1 MDSITQ
7 IALGSAVS
15 EAVMQNKVGRK
26 AVLWGAIL
34 GTIPDLDVLIP
45 MGDAVKDFTYHRAA
59 SHSLFFMTLA
69 VPIILWIILKIHRG
83 TKKYWKEWTALI
95 LLSLFTHALLDSL
108 TVYGTQ
114 LFLPFT
120 NYPVGL
126 GSIFVIDP
134 LYTIPLLVGP
144 VSFFILRNKPKSAQ
158 KYNYLGLTISSLYL
172 IWTVIIQN
180 HVTTLAKDSL
190 KYSGIEVSNILT
202 TPSPFNTVLWRVL
215 GMTESGYVEGFYS
228 LIDNDSEVNFNSY
241 TSSNSVSENIKNSWT
256 VDRLLWFTKGF
267 YKTELKDNL
276 LVITDLR
283 MGVEPIYFFSFSIG
297 EYKNNRIEEE
307 FVKKI
312 NPDNFNYSN
321 SMKLLW
327 KRLLDDDN
335 GYFQSSSDIISRE

>member
-26 AVLWGAIL
+26 ATLWGAIL

-69 VPIILWIILKIHRG
+69 VPLILWIILKIHPA
-83 TKKYWKEWTALI
+83 TKKYWREWAALI
-95 LLSLFTHALLDSL
+95 LLTFFTHALLDSF

-114 LFLPFT
+114 LFLPFS

-134 LYTIPLLVGP
+134 LYTIPLLLGV
-144 VSFFILRNKPKSAQ
+144 VSFFILKNKPNLSQ

-172 IWTVIIQN
+172 IWTVIMQN
-180 HVTTLAKDSL
+180 YVTTLAKDSL
-190 KYSGIEVSNILT
+190 DNSQIEVSNILT
-202 TPSPFNTVLWRVL
+202 TPSPFNTILWRVL
-215 GMTESGYVEGFYS
+215 GITDSGYVEGFYS
-228 LIDNDSEVNFNSY
+228 LIDSDSKIKFFSY
-241 TSSNSVSENIKNSWT
+241 PSSNTISENIKNSWT
-256 VDRLLWFTKGF
+256 VDRLKWFTKGF

-297 EYKNNRIEEE
+297 EYKDNGIEES
-307 FVKKI
+307 VKKI
-312 NPDNFNYSN
+312 NPANFSFSN

-327 KRLLDDDN
+327 ERIFDDEN
-335 GYFQSSSDIISRE
+335 GYFQSTPDIISKE